1 MYIIG
6 LTGGIA
12 SGKSTVSTILAELGI
27 YIIDA
32 DEIARSIVMPREPAW
47 HEIVAHFGSA
57 ILLTNDQINREI
69 LGEKIFKNKEERQW
83 LESVTHPY
91 IQKEINIKIEQAK
104 LLGEKC
110 IVLDIPL
117 LFEIGWESMVNEIWV
132 VYVRE
137 EVQISRLMA
146 RNQFTHQQAMDRIDA
161 QMSLIEK
168 VKKANVVID
177 NNLDIEH
184 AKKQVSVAWGRLRN
198 NIVGM

>member
-57 ILLTNDQINREI
+57 VLLTNGQINREI

-137 EVQISRLMA
+137 EVQIPRLMA

>member
-12 SGKSTVSTILAELGI
+12 SGKSTVSTILAELAI

-32 DEIARSIVMPREPAW
+32 DEIARSVVMPRQPAW

-57 ILLTNDQINREI
+57 ILLTNGQINREI

-117 LFEIGWESMVNEIWV
+117 LFEIGWENMVDEIWV

-161 QMSLIEK
+161 QMNLIEK

-184 AKKQVSVAWGRLRN
+184 AKKQVSVAWERLRN